1 MRHGAC
7 SCRSPDPGSPHR
19 RRARRLRR
27 RRRHSSRTTTTT
39 ASPSTSEPAAS
50 SPTASAG
57 GVPEAPIEP
66 ATVVPQSEWLTGT
79 VEVHFPD
86 GLAALGEHV
95 FVKTDD
101 GHVVRIDAAS
111 AEVDGDVRIDTST
124 SSAATARASAPTARP
139 CGPALQASIRRTYSG
154 SIPTASTSRE
164 KVPVDKLFDQVTLPV
179 AGGKVWVLTGIGDL
193 LTSIDTATTKTR
205 TTKLG
210 RRCLQLAAT
219 ATSVYATCSLTDEL
233 VAVDATTGKVTATAD
248 VPNPIYVSVVDDD
261 VWVTGGG
268 GLLRLS
274 TDLEPNLL
282 FPGLTSGPEGDLVA
296 TPDDVLGAPGGGLPV
311 PHRPSRRDRR
321 RAICDRPPSPAAAAS
336 WSPTTPC
343 G

>member
-1 MRHGAC
+1 M
-7 SCRSPDPGSPHR
+7 
-19 RRARRLRR
+19 RR
-27 RRRHSSRTTTTT
+27 RRRQQATTTT

-124 SSAATARASAPTARP
+124 SSGSYCSGIGTDGETLWACSAGLDTTDVWRLDPDS
-139 CGPALQASIRRTYSG
+139 LDVS
-154 SIPTASTSRE
+154 E

-179 AGGKVWVLTGIGDL
+179 AGGKVWVLTGIGDR
-193 LTSIDTATTKTR
+193 LTSIDTATTKTH

-219 ATSVYATCSLTDEL
+219 ETSVYATCSLTDEV
-233 VAVDATTGKVTATAD
+233 VAVDAATGKVRATAD

-296 TPDDVLGAPGGGLPV
+296 TPDDVWVRQAAGFLFRIDPAAETVAAQYAIDPVPSGGGVLV
-311 PHRPSRRDRR
+311 TDDAVWLTAFNDNVVYRLD
-321 RAICDRPPSPAAAAS
+321 PAA
-336 WSPTTPC
+336 